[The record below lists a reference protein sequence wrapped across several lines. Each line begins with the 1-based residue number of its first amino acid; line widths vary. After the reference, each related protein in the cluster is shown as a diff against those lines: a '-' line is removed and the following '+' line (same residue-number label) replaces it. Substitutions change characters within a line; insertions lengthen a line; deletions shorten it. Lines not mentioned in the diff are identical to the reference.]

1 MSLSPAV
8 TAAELDAA
16 DPLARFRDEF
26 ELPDGIY
33 FVGNSLGA
41 MPKATR
47 DHVNLEL
54 NRWAT
59 IGVEGHFNGETAWKD
74 MHRLLGPPFA
84 RLVGAGIDE
93 VVAMNSLTVNLHLLL
108 ISFAVFAAPSVVL

>member
-47 DHVNLEL
+47 DQIGRAHV
-54 NRWAT
+54 
-59 IGVEGHFNGETAWKD
+59 
-74 MHRLLGPPFA
+74 
-84 RLVGAGIDE
+84 
-93 VVAMNSLTVNLHLLL
+93 
-108 ISFAVFAAPSVVL
+108 